1 MSALVHSVAA
11 DPTPVPV
18 NASAVLAQ
26 LQNAAMPAPVPYTP
40 QTWGWAVLAALLVIV
55 LAWLVWRC
63 IRRYRALAWR
73 RAALAEL
80 RQIETE
86 WQHSQPEALRR
97 LPALVK
103 RVALQTAPRAQVASL
118 SGTAWLAWL
127 DGHDRRKRFS
137 TGPGQWLLTLTY
149 SAETPPQ
156 AEVSALLRQLRHWI
170 GRQHAGV

>member
-11 DPTPVPV
+11 DPTPAPL

-40 QTWGWAVLAALLVIV
+40 QTWGWAVLAALL
-55 LAWLVWRC
+55 LLLLLWLVWRG

-80 RQIETE
+80 QQIEAQ
-86 WQHSQPEALRR
+86 WQRQPDTLRA

-103 RVALQTAPRAQVASL
+103 RVALMTAPRAEVASL
-118 SGTAWLAWL
+118 SGAAWLAWL
-127 DGHDRRKRFS
+127 DGRDRHQRFS
-137 TGPGQWLLTLTY
+137 SGPGQLLLSLTY
-149 SAETPPQ
+149 APDTPPAADVQ
-156 AEVSALLRQLRHWI
+156 ALLRQLRHWI